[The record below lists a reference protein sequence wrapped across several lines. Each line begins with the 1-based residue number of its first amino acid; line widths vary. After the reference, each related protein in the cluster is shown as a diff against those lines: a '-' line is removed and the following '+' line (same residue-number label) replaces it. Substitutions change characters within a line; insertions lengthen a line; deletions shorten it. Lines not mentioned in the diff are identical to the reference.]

1 MEEEF
6 GSWVEADAG
15 GATGPIRVLHVDDD
29 PDLLEITSLLLERK
43 ADALEVVT
51 ENSAAAAIERLSAE
65 SVDCIVSDYQ
75 MPGQHGLGLFESL
88 PEEATELPFILFTGK
103 GSEEI
108 ASDAFSLGVT
118 DYLQKETGTDQYTV
132 LANRIEQAVSQHRS
146 QRLLELT
153 QRRFRTLVEEAND
166 AILVVNS
173 AGTILYATSATRHI
187 LGKTPDELVGTNG
200 FDPIHPDDTTAVS
213 EELESLLADPEYRAR
228 VEFRYQH
235 ADGSWIWVEIGGRNL
250 LDNDDIAGIVVYIR
264 DVDERKAKELELERR
279 ERMFE
284 AVFRASSD
292 TVVVADEDGSIVA
305 VNPAGCDLFG
315 AEKDELI
322 GQNIQEFVPADGG
335 SDGAWQGTHE
345 SGSGAGPFQVVG
357 EDGGRRTVEF
367 ASTDDVFP
375 DRQLTV
381 LRDVSERSETDDE

>member
-1 MEEEF
+1 MEGEF
-6 GSWVEADAG
+6 GSWAEADAG
-15 GATGPIRVLHVDDD
+15 GITGPIRVLHVDDD
-29 PDLLEITSLLLERK
+29 PDLLEISSLLLERK
-43 ADALEVVT
+43 ADALNVVT
-51 ENSAAAAIERLSAE
+51 ENSAAGALERLSTE

-75 MPGQHGLGLFESL
+75 MPEQNGLELFESL
-88 PEEATELPFILFTGK
+88 PEEAADLPFILFTGK
-103 GSEEI
+103 GSEEV

-118 DYLQKETGTDQYTV
+118 DYLQKETGADQYTV

-173 AGTILYATSATRHI
+173 AGKILYATSATRHI
-187 LGKTPDELVGTNG
+187 LGKTPDELVGTSG
-200 FDPIHPDDTTAVS
+200 FDPIHPEDTAAVH

-279 ERMFE
+279 EEMFE

-322 GQNIQEFVPADGG
+322 GRSIREFVPENARL
-335 SDGAWQGTHE
+335 DGAWRESQG
-345 SGSGAGPFQVVG
+345 SGSGSGPFQIVG
-357 EDGGRRTVEF
+357 EDGERQTVEF
-367 ASTDDVFP
+367 ASTDDGFP

-381 LRDVSERSETDDE
+381 LREVSERKETEGQ